1 MRVFD
6 QRAWRKKSP
15 TKYRP
20 DCPGAPEG
28 ERQMRQEVVNALERL
43 EAGDRDIRA
52 FLPEP
57 RRQQRVL
64 GDFDDA
70 AKQFNDSAPPDLF
83 GVMIG
88 VKDIINVDGLSTL
101 AGSELPS
108 SLFDGPEAA
117 MIRRLRGAGA
127 LIAGKTVTTEFA
139 FSEPG
144 PTRNPR
150 SHAHTPG
157 GSSSGSAAA
166 VAAGL
171 VPIAIGTQTVDSII
185 TPAAYCDVVGF
196 KPSFGRIPLDGVVPF
211 SPSMDHAGLLAVD
224 VGTVGRGA
232 SVICDAW
239 SDVETRPG
247 LVLGVPD
254 LSYVGLADPEAV
266 SMFEANLE
274 ALRARGYSIVET
286 SLLSDIDSIRSTHR
300 RLNAAEFAGVHA
312 DWFSR
317 HGHRYRPRTAGL
329 FAEGVAL
336 PESAVRE
343 GRESGEA
350 LRRSLEDEMNR
361 HGIAAWISPGATGP
375 APLGL
380 DYIGDPIMAVPWT
393 HAHLPVVALPAGE
406 TSDGLPLGIQL
417 AGRFNE
423 DERLL
428 DLAASVE
435 EALRRFAEVT
445 GSP

>member
-1 MRVFD
+1 MRH
-6 QRAWRKKSP
+6 K
-15 TKYRP
+15 
-20 DCPGAPEG
+20 
-28 ERQMRQEVVNALERL
+28 VVNALDHL
-43 EAGDRDIRA
+43 EAADREVQA
-52 FLPEP
+52 FVPEP

-64 GDFDDA
+64 GEFDDA
-70 AKQFNDSAPPDLF
+70 GEQVNDSAPPDLF

-88 VKDIINVDGLSTL
+88 VKDIINVDGLPTL

-108 SLFDGPEAA
+108 SLFDGPEAT
-117 MIRRLRGAGA
+117 MVRRLRGAGA

-150 SHAHTPG
+150 NHAHTPG

-171 VPIAIGTQTVDSII
+171 VPVAIGTQTVDSVI
-185 TPAAYCDVVGF
+185 TPAAYCGVVGF

-224 VGTVGRGA
+224 VRTVGRGA
-232 SVICDAW
+232 SVMCDTW
-239 SDVETRPG
+239 RDVKTRSD

-254 LSYVGLADPEAV
+254 SSYVGQTDPEAV
-266 SMFEANLE
+266 SIFEASLDT
-274 ALRARGYSIVET
+274 LRASGYSIVET
-286 SLLSDIDSIRSTHR
+286 SLLSDIDSIISTHR

-317 HGHRYRPRTAGL
+317 YSDRYRPRTAGL
-329 FAEGVAL
+329 FAEGIAL
-336 PESAVRE
+336 PKSAIRE

-350 LRRSLEDEMNR
+350 LSRSLEDEMDR
-361 HGIAAWISPGATGP
+361 HGITAWISPAATGP

-380 DYIGDPIMAVPWT
+380 DYIGDPTMAVPWT
-393 HAHLPVVALPAGE
+393 HAHLPVVALPVGE

-417 AGRFNE
+417 TGRFNE

-428 DLAASVE
+428 DLAALVE
-435 EALRRFAEVT
+435 EVLVRFAEVT